1 MTLLFAVLTTATA
14 WALQP
19 AVTVPDLTV
28 TDVTA
33 TNAVASW
40 TACDGVSSYTL
51 QLASDDQFTTG
62 GGGGSG
68 ETLTETFANISFTP
82 GGNNYVDQT
91 ISGGNL
97 GTWTATSCRG
107 DQGSPVIRYAGTL
120 TSPTIADGV
129 AAVEF
134 DYDWSFSESG
144 SCDIELYVGGT
155 SMGTATVYCS
165 FSGTATYTL
174 DSPVSGPTTI
184 EFLNKASSNKRMRV
198 TEVRITTP
206 SSGFGSGSL
215 IGEYTVTDGTSYT
228 FTGLS
233 PYTIYYAR
241 VKGNADWSNV
251 EDFLTEEASID
262 PAIAY
267 YQNADGKT
275 GAALK
280 TAMCGIIYN
289 RTEQQY
295 KDLWE
300 AFKTTDLRNDGKI
313 WDMYSNIT
321 NYEPASKGETYH
333 GEGDCYNR
341 EHSFP
346 KSWFGGEVMPMFTDL
361 HHIYPTDGY
370 INGQRSNNP
379 YGETS
384 SPTYSSSGDFSKL
397 GPCSVS
403 GYTGTVFE
411 PADEYKGDFART
423 YFYMVTCYEEKLAD
437 WVTNYGATTEVG
449 YVLDGTTYP
458 AFTTWQLNMLMKWAK
473 DDPVSE
479 KETARNNAVYAIQ
492 NNRNPFIDYPGL
504 EEYIWGTMTTT
515 AFDYDDYVQP
525 TYKQDVTMSFS
536 PSEATA
542 SIGEDFTE
550 PTLTTTPANLNVTY
564 SSSNTNVATV
574 DASTGEVTLVAAG
587 STTIT
592 ATFAGNDDY
601 SGGTASYTLTV
612 SNPALIMGE
621 TLLYEGLSNYSGS
634 ESSQAIS
641 TSYQYLDYKKW
652 NDITSVFAGANNG
665 AYAKGGCLKFGSG
678 SANGSMTT
686 SNITLTGGGTLTFYL
701 KKYGSDTGKLNVTVT
716 GATADKTSFTPTSN
730 WTLCTVNLSNVT
742 GNVTITLATSS
753 KRAYVDEITLTN
765 NGTLDLAN
773 NGDNA
778 TIIAAAAN
786 NGGKFNVTLKGRTL
800 YRDGKWNTLCL
811 PFDYDLGADDS
822 PISGYGITVMAFDET
837 SSTFDNGTLTLNFT
851 TVFDN
856 DTYKGNLV
864 AGTPYLIKWDED
876 TTNPTITNPVFN
888 GVTIDATTRNKTCD
902 LGGNTSITFCGT
914 FSPKP
919 IYASPA
925 TNLYLGE
932 NNTLYWPSMEGYTI
946 GAFRAYFHLDGL
958 TCGEPTS
965 QVRAF
970 SLGFDDGSD
979 ETTGILSTTNFTNSA
994 AAWYDLQG
1002 RKLSAQPTQKGLYIH
1017 NGHKVAIK

>member
-1 MTLLFAVLTTATA
+1 M
-14 WALQP
+14 ALQP
-19 AVTVPDLTV
+19 AVTVPELTV

-68 ETLTETFANISFTP
+68 ETLTETFAKISFTTTSSS
-82 GGNNYVDQT
+82 YTDQT
-91 ISGGNL
+91 ISGGAL

-107 DQGSPVIRYAGTL
+107 DQGSPVIRYGGTL
-120 TSPTIADGV
+120 TSPTIANGV

-134 DYDWSFSESG
+134 DYDWPFSESG

-165 FSGTATYTL
+165 SSGTATYTL
-174 DSPVSGPTTI
+174 DSPVAGPTTI
-184 EFLNKASSNKRMRV
+184 KFLNKASSNKRMRV
-198 TEVRITTP
+198 TQVRITTP
-206 SSGFGSGSL
+206 SSGSGSGSL
-215 IGEYTVTDGTSYT
+215 IGEYTVTGTSYT

-233 PYTIYYAR
+233 PYTVYYTR
-241 VKGNADWSNV
+241 VKGDADWSNV

-262 PAIAY
+262 PSIAY

-300 AFKTTDLRNDGKI
+300 EFKTTDLRNDGKI

-346 KSWFGGEVMPMFTDL
+346 KSWFGGEVMPMFSDL

-370 INGQRSNNP
+370 INGRRSNNP

-384 SPTYSSSGDFSKL
+384 SPTYSSSGGFSKL
-397 GPCSVS
+397 GPCSIS

-437 WVTNYGATTEVG
+437 WVTNYGATTEVDD
-449 YVLDGTTYP
+449 VLDGTTYP
-458 AFTTWQLNMLMKWAK
+458 VFTTWQLNMLMKWAK

-542 SIGEDFTE
+542 SIGKDFTE
-550 PTLTTTPANLNVTY
+550 PTLTTTPANLTVTY

-612 SNPALIMGE
+612 SNPTLIMGE
-621 TLLYEGLSNYSGS
+621 TLLYEGLRNYSGD
-634 ESSQAIS
+634 ESSQAMS

-652 NDITSVFAGANNG
+652 NDITAVFAGAKSD
-665 AYAKGGCLKFGSG
+665 AYKNGGCLKFGSG
-678 SANGSMTT
+678 SAKGSMTT
-686 SNITLTGGGTLTFYL
+686 NNITLTGGGTLTFYL
-701 KKYGSDTGKLNVTVT
+701 KKYGSDTGK
-716 GATADKTSFTPTSN
+716 
-730 WTLCTVNLSNVT
+730 
-742 GNVTITLATSS
+742 
-753 KRAYVDEITLTN
+753 
-765 NGTLDLAN
+765 
-773 NGDNA
+773 
-778 TIIAAAAN
+778 
-786 NGGKFNVTLKGRTL
+786 
-800 YRDGKWNTLCL
+800 
-811 PFDYDLGADDS
+811 
-822 PISGYGITVMAFDET
+822 
-837 SSTFDNGTLTLNFT
+837 
-851 TVFDN
+851 
-856 DTYKGNLV
+856 
-864 AGTPYLIKWDED
+864 
-876 TTNPTITNPVFN
+876 
-888 GVTIDATTRNKTCD
+888 
-902 LGGNTSITFCGT
+902 
-914 FSPKP
+914 
-919 IYASPA
+919 
-925 TNLYLGE
+925 
-932 NNTLYWPSMEGYTI
+932 
-946 GAFRAYFHLDGL
+946 
-958 TCGEPTS
+958 
-965 QVRAF
+965 
-970 SLGFDDGSD
+970 
-979 ETTGILSTTNFTNSA
+979 
-994 AAWYDLQG
+994 
-1002 RKLSAQPTQKGLYIH
+1002 
-1017 NGHKVAIK
+1017 

>member
-1 MTLLFAVLTTATA
+1 MERTFTRTFLRRAAMTLLLAVLTTATA

-19 AVTVPDLTV
+19 A
-28 TDVTA
+28 
-33 TNAVASW
+33 
-40 TACDGVSSYTL
+40 
-51 QLASDDQFTTG
+51 SDDQFATD

-68 ETLTETFANISFTP
+68 ETLTETFANISFTS
-82 GGNNYVDQT
+82 GGTNYVDQT

-134 DYDWSFSESG
+134 DYDWPFSESG
-144 SCDIELYVGGT
+144 SCNIELYVGGT
-155 SMGTATVYCS
+155 SVGTATVSCS
-165 FSGTATYTL
+165 SSGTATYTL
-174 DSPVSGPTTI
+174 DSPVAGPTTI

-198 TEVRITTP
+198 TQVRITTP
-206 SSGFGSGSL
+206 SSGSL
-215 IGEYTVTDGTSYT
+215 
-228 FTGLS
+228 
-233 PYTIYYAR
+233 
-241 VKGNADWSNV
+241 
-251 EDFLTEEASID
+251 ID

-321 NYEPASKGETYH
+321 NYEPASKGETYR

-346 KSWFGGEVMPMFTDL
+346 KSWFGGEVMPMFSDL

-370 INGQRSNNP
+370 INGRRSNNP

-384 SPTYSSSGDFSKL
+384 SPTYSSSGGFSKL
-397 GPCSVS
+397 GPCSIS
-403 GYTGTVFE
+403 GYNGTVFE

-437 WVTNYGATTEVG
+437 WVTNYGATTEVDD
-449 YVLDGTTYP
+449 VLDGTTYP

-492 NNRNPFIDYPGL
+492 KNRNPFIDYPGL

-515 AFDYDDYVQP
+515 AFDYYDYVQP

-550 PTLTTTPANLNVTY
+550 PTLTTTPANLNVIY

-621 TLLYEGLSNYSGS
+621 TLLYEGLSNYSGE
-634 ESSQAIS
+634 ESSQAMS

-652 NDITSVFAGANNG
+652 NDITAVFAGAKSD
-665 AYAKGGCLKFGSG
+665 AYKNGGCLKFGSG
-678 SANGSMTT
+678 SAMGSMTT

-716 GATADKTSFTPTSN
+716 GATADETSFTPTSN

-742 GNVTITLATSS
+742 DNVTITLATSS

-765 NGTLDLAN
+765 NSTLNLAN

-778 TIIAAAAN
+778 SIIATAAN
-786 NGGKFNVTLKGRTL
+786 NGGKFNVMLKDRTL

-811 PFDYDLGADDS
+811 PFDYDLDAYDS
-822 PISGYGITVMAFDET
+822 PIDGNGLTVMAFDET
-837 SSTFDNGTLTLNFT
+837 SSSFDNGTLTLNFT
-851 TVFDN
+851 TVYDGE
-856 DTYKGNLV
+856 TKGNLV

-876 TTNPTITNPVFN
+876 TYNPTITNPVFN
-888 GVTIDATTRNKTCD
+888 GVTIDATTRNKTCA

-914 FSPKP
+914 FDPEP
-919 IYASPA
+919 IYTSPA

-965 QVRAF
+965 SVRAF
-970 SLGFDDGSD
+970 NLGFGDGSD

-1017 NGHKVAIK
+1017 NGHKFAIK